1 MPEILYFPFPL
12 ENTAPSSTRN
22 GRPAPKSWLHR
33 LSQLD
38 ALPEIKAEHF
48 DDGSLL
54 HGMDVADGKLLSAS
68 QAVAGEA

>member
-1 MPEILYFPFPL
+1 MV
-12 ENTAPSSTRN
+12 
-22 GRPAPKSWLHR
+22 HR